1 MIAARSSCLG
11 TRNAISLSG
20 TTDSVSVSHL
30 SSLAS
35 SQLCFALLSA
45 SEYLKVLTEPA
56 ALPTTPLSRGP
67 SWSASR
73 AWHPPQRF
81 WNRACPS
88 CSPCPSAWDG
98 SNAADAISARTA
110 RTRLAPGWA
119 GRYVL
124 ITRSLIILHSLFAEL
139 QFLDACVPLSPSRIE
154 NSVPL
159 LGVWNRR
166 G

>member
-35 SQLCFALLSA
+35 SQVCFALLSA
-45 SEYLKVLTEPA
+45 SEYLKVLTVPA

-73 AWHPPQRF
+73 AWQPPQRF

-88 CSPCPSAWDG
+88 CPPCPSAWEG
-98 SNAADAISARTA
+98 STAKDAIRARTA
-110 RTRLAPGWA
+110 KVRLAPGCA
-119 GRYVL
+119 DRHVL
-124 ITRSLIILHSLFAEL
+124 ITRSLIIVHSLFVVL
-139 QFLDACVPLSPSRIE
+139 QFVT
-154 NSVPL
+154 
-159 LGVWNRR
+159 
-166 G
+166 